1 MPEPQKQLIIQKRL
15 QADPLLDR
23 VPEMGIEGRI
33 ATIENDR
40 LLPALKNYSQARCGL
55 PAGAPD

>member
-1 MPEPQKQLIIQKRL
+1 
-15 QADPLLDR
+15 
-23 VPEMGIEGRI
+23 MGIEGRI